1 MRALIVLAV
10 LLSGCSAFSAPG
22 KLVEY
27 HNRATF
33 DYQVEKW
40 SMNPARGGG
49 VALPRPSAVNDNR

>member
-27 HNRATF
+27 HNQVIV

-40 SMNPARGGG
+40 TMNPTRGG
-49 VALPRPSAVNDNR
+49 SAVRYQFPQVNDNR